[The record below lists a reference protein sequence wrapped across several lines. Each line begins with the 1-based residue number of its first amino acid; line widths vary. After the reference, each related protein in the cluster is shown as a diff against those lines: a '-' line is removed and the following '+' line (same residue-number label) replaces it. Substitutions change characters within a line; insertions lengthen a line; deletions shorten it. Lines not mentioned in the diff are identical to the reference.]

1 MNHGRD
7 LKVNKNGGL
16 ATNQFPVFKLKTKP
30 VLQDLKLYDLT
41 PPKSMINH
49 DYHP

>member
-41 PPKSMINH
+41 PPN
-49 DYHP
+49 P